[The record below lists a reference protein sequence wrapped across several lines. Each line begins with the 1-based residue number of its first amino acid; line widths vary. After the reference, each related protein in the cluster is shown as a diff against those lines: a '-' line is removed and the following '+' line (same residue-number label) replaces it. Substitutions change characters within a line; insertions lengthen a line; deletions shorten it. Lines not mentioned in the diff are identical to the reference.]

1 MYLFI
6 GSIMFNSHFWW
17 ETCMAPQRPALWHP
31 LETLLAQVRHENLAS
46 LAVGARGGCILRP
59 VVDFLKIK
67 YVERIVWR
75 IEQQIDCYRLF
86 QHHVEKILVEWP
98 YIYIYRCLDV
108 FWASLGSQWDF
119 FTFLGICWG
128 RGAWHIQ
135 CRSEDKKTAPWGSCR
150 KILVN
155 VGLWVSQVWKRA
167 MFTWNEATTML
178 GFVYH
183 EDNSW

>member
-1 MYLFI
+1 
-6 GSIMFNSHFWW
+6 
-17 ETCMAPQRPALWHP
+17 MAPQRPALWHP

-98 YIYIYRCLDV
+98 YIYIDV
-108 FWASLGSQWDF
+108 SMFFGHLLEASGIFSLFLAYVGAGG
-119 FTFLGICWG
+119 LGISNADLRTKKLPPGEAAERSCYESARYGKGLCLHGMKQQQCWDLYIM
-128 RGAWHIQ
+128 RIIH
-135 CRSEDKKTAPWGSCR
+135 
-150 KILVN
+150 
-155 VGLWVSQVWKRA
+155 
-167 MFTWNEATTML
+167 
-178 GFVYH
+178 
-183 EDNSW
+183 DNIVRYSGI